1 MAGSLGTL
9 TLDLI
14 AKIGGFT
21 GPMDQAGRAA
31 KKSSK
36 EIAESANSASIAWS
50 ALGEVAA
57 GVVAGFSV
65 ASIFGKFISETKG
78 AEREQA
84 QLGAVLRST
93 GESAGFNRD
102 QLNAMAD
109 AMQRA
114 TTFSGGDISQAQTT
128 LLAFTGIVG
137 NQFNRAL
144 QSASDMAARTGTTVK
159 DAAETIG
166 RALDVPSQGLT
177 ALSKQGF
184 RFTDEQKKLAAA
196 LESTGDIAGAQ
207 QIILKSLE
215 ESYGGAAAAARDTFG
230 GSLDALQNTISG
242 LLTGEGSLDSSKSA
256 INSLNDALSQPGAK
270 VAIEG
275 LAKAAGVLALVLSA
289 RLASAAAASA
299 FSFAA
304 AQVEAVRYQ
313 LALARMAGVSTA
325 AAAGLVTVGVAA
337 RAASAAMALLGGP
350 VGAVLLA
357 GGALAYFATR
367 ATDAER
373 ESAALEGRINALG
386 GAFDALGPKQAKAA
400 LIDYN
405 KQLVAA
411 KYSAIEAEVKV
422 FALNQQLL
430 KNPRSPLADELA
442 KAEGAAEKANDK
454 VRELSTSI
462 EQLNA
467 RANAGNVSVA
477 ISGTSKVYEEMSK
490 KIQEQILLVGKR
502 TEAERLAARVKAGLV
517 EGLKAGEGDRLVAD
531 QKRLDVATAAA
542 EATKKADDSAKASAK
557 SAAEALAK
565 RGIDAE
571 ENYRRQIT
579 LIDETTGKQGKA
591 SEVAKLGFELESGK
605 LKGVSADRQKVLKD
619 LAAELDAKV
628 ELKKQ
633 NEEDLKLATLQ
644 ANLKDSNTIVRQG
657 FEMELAGA
665 GSGDKLKGRLKED
678 LAIQQDYAKQRAE
691 MFKQYKEA
699 ELLGDPDAKS
709 RYDKETGLLEE
720 ALAERMVIQQDYYNQ
735 LDDAQNNWMDGVSS
749 AWQNYVDAAT
759 NYSAQAADATAS
771 ILNNAKGGLS
781 TFLSDVASG
790 AETAGDALGNLV
802 ADFAKSTLK
811 ALTDMAA
818 QWLVYQAVQLVVGKT
833 TQASAAPMLVANAQA
848 TAFQASLA
856 AFASTAAIPIIGPA
870 AAPAAAV
877 AAAAATAPMVAG
889 VASAALAGMAHDG
902 IDSVPETGTWL
913 LQKGERVTT
922 AETSAKLDRTLDRL
936 SAAGFGGS
944 GGAPQINITVSGD
957 GTGGTVS
964 STEGYEQMGQ
974 AVLALVR
981 SEMPKIS
988 RAVII
993 QEKGQNGLL
1002 DPSNR
1007 RNQ

>member
-31 KKSSK
+31 KRSSK
-36 EIAESANSASIAWS
+36 DIADSAREASFAWS

-65 ASIFGKFISETKG
+65 ATIFGRFISETKG

-184 RFTDEQKKLAAA
+184 RFTEEQKQLAAS
-196 LESTGDIAGAQ
+196 LESTGDVAGAQ
-207 QIILKSLE
+207 QIILNSLE

-242 LLTGEGSLDSSKSA
+242 LLTGEGSLDSSKNA
-256 INSLNDALSQPGAK
+256 VNALNAALSEPGAK
-270 VAIEG
+270 VAVDS

-304 AQVEAVRYQ
+304 AQVESVRYQ

-373 ESAALEGRINALG
+373 ESEALEGRINALG

-430 KNPRSPLADELA
+430 KNPKSPLADELA
-442 KAEGAAEKANDK
+442 RAEGAAEKANER

-467 RANAGNVSVA
+467 RANAGNVSA
-477 ISGTSKVYEEMSK
+477 SISETSKVYTEMAK
-490 KIQEQILLVGKR
+490 KIDEQILLAGKT
-502 TEAERLAARVKAGLV
+502 TEADKLQARIKAGLV
-517 EGLKAGEGDRLVAD
+517 EGLKAGEGDLLVASQRRAD
-531 QKRLDVATAAA
+531 AAIKAA

-557 SAAEALAK
+557 SAAEALTK
-565 RGIDAE
+565 RGVDAE

-591 SEVAKLGFELESGK
+591 SEVAKLAFELETGK
-605 LKGVSADRQKVLKD
+605 LKGVSAERQKVLQD
-619 LAAELDAKV
+619 LAAELDSKV
-628 ELKKQ
+628 KLKKQ

-665 GSGDKLKGRLKED
+665 GSGEKLRGRLKED

-699 ELLGDPDAKS
+699 EVLGDPDAKS
-709 RYDKETGLLEE
+709 RYDKETALLEE

-735 LDDAQNNWMDGVSS
+735 QDAAQSNWLTGVSD
-749 AWQNYVDAAT
+749 AWQNYVDAAQDYT
-759 NYSAQAADATAS
+759 SQAAEATATLLGDATS
-771 ILNNAKGGLS
+771 GLS
-781 TFLSDVASG
+781 QFFTDVATG

-802 ADFAKSTLK
+802 TDFAKSTIK
-811 ALTDMAA
+811 ALADMAA
-818 QWLVYQAVQLVVGKT
+818 QWLVYQAVQLIVGKT
-833 TQASAAPMLVANAQA
+833 TQASAAPTLIANAQA
-848 TAFQASLA
+848 TSTQAALA
-856 AFASTAAIPIIGPA
+856 AYASTAAIPIVGPVL
-870 AAPAAAV
+870 APAAA
-877 AAAAATAPMVAG
+877 ATAAAATAPMVAG

-913 LQKGERVTT
+913 LKKGERVTT
-922 AETSAKLDRTLDRL
+922 AETSAKLDSTLDRMRA
-936 SAAGFGGS
+936 SNDSPGS
-944 GGAPQINITVSGD
+944 QTVNVIED
-957 GTGGTVS
+957 
-964 STEGYEQMGQ
+964 
-974 AVLALVR
+974 A
-981 SEMPKIS
+981 S
-988 RAVII
+988 RAGRTQTRQVGGRQETDVFVSDINSNGPRAKAI
-993 QEKGQNGLL
+993 QQMLGIG
-1002 DPSNR
+1002 R
-1007 RNQ
+1007 AAR

>member
-21 GPMDQAGRAA
+21 GPMDQAGRSA
-31 KKSSK
+31 KKASK
-36 EIAESANSASIAWS
+36 EMTDAANQAASAWS
-50 ALGEVAA
+50 ALAPIAA
-57 GVVAGFSV
+57 GAVAGFSV
-65 ASIFGKFISETKG
+65 ASIFGRFITETKN
-78 AEREQA
+78 AEKEQA

-93 GESAGFNRD
+93 GEAAGFNRD
-102 QLNAMAD
+102 QLNSMAG
-109 AMQRA
+109 ALEKA
-114 TTFSGGDISQAQTT
+114 STFSGGDINQAQTT

-144 QSASDMAARTGTTVK
+144 QSAADMAARTGTTVK

-196 LESTGDIAGAQ
+196 LESTGDVAGAQ

-230 GSLDALQNTISG
+230 GSLEALQNTISA
-242 LLTGEGSLDSSKSA
+242 LLTGEGSLDTAKA
-256 INSLNDALSQPGAK
+256 AVNSLNDVLSAPGTK
-270 VAIEG
+270 VAVDG

-313 LALARMAGVSTA
+313 LTLARMAGVSTS
-325 AAAGLVTVGVAA
+325 AAAGLVSVGVAA

-442 KAEGAAEKANDK
+442 KAEGAAEKANGK
-454 VRELSTSI
+454 VRELSASI
-462 EQLNA
+462 DQLNA
-467 RANAGNVSVA
+467 RANGANVASG
-477 ISGTSKVYEEMSK
+477 ISEASKVYTEMAK
-490 KIQEQILLVGKR
+490 RIDEQILLAGKS
-502 TEAERLAARVKAGLV
+502 TEADKLAARVKAGLV
-517 EGLKAGEGDRLVAD
+517 EGLKAGEGDLLVAAQRRAD
-531 QKRLDVATAAA
+531 SAIKAAD
-542 EATKKADDSAKASAK
+542 ATKKADESAKASAK
-557 SAAEALAK
+557 SAAEALSK

-591 SEVAKLGFELESGK
+591 TEVAKLAFEIETGK
-605 LKGVSADRQKVLKD
+605 LKGVSAERQKVLQG
-619 LAAELDAKV
+619 LAAELDSKV
-628 ELKKQ
+628 KLKKQ
-633 NEEDLKLATLQ
+633 NEQDLKLATLQ

-665 GSGDKLKGRLKED
+665 GSGEKLRGRLKED
-678 LAIQQDYAKQRAE
+678 LAIQQDYDKQRAE
-691 MFKQYKEA
+691 MYKQYKEA
-699 ELLGDPDAKS
+699 ELLGDPDAKDT
-709 RYDKETGLLEE
+709 YDKETALLEE
-720 ALAERMVIQQDYYNQ
+720 ALAERMVIQQDHYNQ
-735 LDDAQNNWMDGVSS
+735 LDDAQSNWMDGVSD

-759 NYSAQAADATAS
+759 DYSAMAADATTS
-771 ILNNAKGGLS
+771 ILDGAKGGLS
-781 TFLSDVASG
+781 TFLSDVVSG
-790 AETAGDALGNLV
+790 AESVDDALGDLV
-802 ADFAKSTLK
+802 ANFAKSTLQ
-811 ALTDMAA
+811 ALSDMAA
-818 QWLVYQAVQLVVGKT
+818 QWLVYQAVQMLVGKT
-833 TQASAAPMLVANAQA
+833 TQASAVPTLVANAQA

-856 AFASTAAIPIIGPA
+856 AFASTAAIPIVGPA
-870 AAPAAAV
+870 AAPAAAA

-902 IDSVPETGTWL
+902 IDAVPETGTWL

-922 AETSAKLDRTLDRL
+922 AETSAKLDRTLDQLR
-936 SAAGFGGS
+936 ANS
-944 GGAPQINITVSGD
+944 GGGGGGGINISAPVNVQAQPGMSGD
-957 GTGGTVS
+957 DARKQG
-964 STEGYEQMGQ
+964 EAMGQ
-974 AVLALVR
+974 GLVSEIRRVLQG
-981 SEMPKIS
+981 EM
-988 RAVII
+988 
-993 QEKGQNGLL
+993 GQGGLL
-1002 DPSNR
+1002 WR
-1007 RNQ
+1007 RV

>member
-21 GPMDQAGRAA
+21 GPMDQAGRSA
-31 KKSSK
+31 KKASK
-36 EIAESANSASIAWS
+36 EMTDAANQAASAWS
-50 ALGEVAA
+50 ALAPIAA
-57 GVVAGFSV
+57 GAVAGFSV
-65 ASIFGKFISETKG
+65 ASIFGRFITETKN
-78 AEREQA
+78 AEKEQA

-93 GESAGFNRD
+93 GEAAGFNRD
-102 QLNAMAD
+102 QLNSMAG
-109 AMQRA
+109 ALEKA
-114 TTFSGGDISQAQTT
+114 STFSGGDINQAQTT

-144 QSASDMAARTGTTVK
+144 QSAADMAARTGTTVK

-196 LESTGDIAGAQ
+196 LESTGDVAGAQ

-230 GSLDALQNTISG
+230 GSLEALQNTISA
-242 LLTGEGSLDSSKSA
+242 LLTGEGSLDTAKA
-256 INSLNDALSQPGAK
+256 AVNSLNDALSAPGTK
-270 VAIEG
+270 VAVDG

-313 LALARMAGVSTA
+313 LTLARMAGVSTS
-325 AAAGLVTVGVAA
+325 AAAGLVSVGVAA

-442 KAEGAAEKANDK
+442 KAEGAAEKASGK
-454 VRELSTSI
+454 VRELSASI
-462 EQLNA
+462 DQLNA
-467 RANAGNVSVA
+467 RANGANVASG
-477 ISGTSKVYEEMSK
+477 ISEASKVYTEMAK
-490 KIQEQILLVGKR
+490 RIDEQILLAGKS
-502 TEAERLAARVKAGLV
+502 TEADKLAARVKAGLV
-517 EGLKAGEGDRLVAD
+517 EGLKAGEGDLLVAAQRRAD
-531 QKRLDVATAAA
+531 AAIKA
-542 EATKKADDSAKASAK
+542 ADATKKADESAKASAK
-557 SAAEALAK
+557 SAAEALSK

-591 SEVAKLGFELESGK
+591 TEVAKLAFEIETGK
-605 LKGVSADRQKVLKD
+605 LKGVSAERQKVLQG
-619 LAAELDAKV
+619 LAAELDSKV
-628 ELKKQ
+628 KLKKQ
-633 NEEDLKLATLQ
+633 NEQDLKLATLQ

-665 GSGDKLKGRLKED
+665 GSGEKLRGRLKED

-691 MFKQYKEA
+691 MYKQYKEA
-699 ELLGDPDAKS
+699 ELLGDPDAKDT
-709 RYDKETGLLEE
+709 YDKETALLEE
-720 ALAERMVIQQDYYNQ
+720 ALAERMVIQQDHYNQ
-735 LDDAQNNWMDGVSS
+735 LDDAQSNWMDGVSD
-749 AWQNYVDAAT
+749 AWQNYVDAAQDYT
-759 NYSAQAADATAS
+759 SQAADATATLLGDATS
-771 ILNNAKGGLS
+771 GLS
-781 TFLSDVASG
+781 QFFTDVATG
-790 AETAGDALGNLV
+790 AEDAGDALTNLV
-802 ADFAKSTLK
+802 TDFAKSTIK
-811 ALTDMAA
+811 ALADMAA
-818 QWLVYQAVQLVVGKT
+818 QWLVYQAIQLIVGKT
-833 TQASAAPMLVANAQA
+833 TQASAAPALIANAQA
-848 TAFQASLA
+848 TAFQATLA
-856 AFASTAAIPIIGPA
+856 AYASTAAIPIVGPA
-870 AAPAAAV
+870 LAPAAAAL
-877 AAAAATAPMVAG
+877 AASTTAPMVAG
-889 VASAALAGMAHDG
+889 VAGAALAGMAHDG
-902 IDSVPETGTWL
+902 IDSIPETGTWL

-922 AETSAKLDRTLDRL
+922 AETSAKLDSTLE
-936 SAAGFGGS
+936 SIKSGNGS
-944 GGAPQINITVSGD
+944 SGAPVVNVIEDASKAGQSRSRQVDGRWVIDQFVSDVRGN
-957 GTGGTVS
+957 GRAAKEIQGMLG
-964 STEGYEQMGQ
+964 MG
-974 AVLALVR
+974 
-981 SEMPKIS
+981 
-988 RAVII
+988 RAA
-993 QEKGQNGLL
+993 
-1002 DPSNR
+1002 R
-1007 RNQ
+1007 

>member
-21 GPMDQAGRAA
+21 GPMDQAGRSA
-31 KKSSK
+31 KKASK
-36 EIAESANSASIAWS
+36 EMTDAANQAASAWS
-50 ALGEVAA
+50 ALAPIAA
-57 GVVAGFSV
+57 GAVAGFSV
-65 ASIFGKFISETKG
+65 ASIFGRFITETKN
-78 AEREQA
+78 AEKEQA

-93 GESAGFNRD
+93 GEAAGFNRD
-102 QLNAMAD
+102 QLNSMAG
-109 AMQRA
+109 ALEKA
-114 TTFSGGDISQAQTT
+114 STFSGGDINQAQTT

-144 QSASDMAARTGTTVK
+144 QSAADMAARTGTTVK

-196 LESTGDIAGAQ
+196 LESTGDVAGAQ

-230 GSLDALQNTISG
+230 GSLEALQNTISA
-242 LLTGEGSLDSSKSA
+242 LLTGEGSLDTAKA
-256 INSLNDALSQPGAK
+256 AVNSLNDVLSAPGTK
-270 VAIEG
+270 VAVDG

-313 LALARMAGVSTA
+313 LTLARMAGVSTS
-325 AAAGLVTVGVAA
+325 AAAGLVSVGVAA

-357 GGALAYFATR
+357 GSALAYFATR

-373 ESAALEGRINALG
+373 ESEALEGRINALG
-386 GAFDALGPKQAKAA
+386 GAFDSLGPKQAKAA

-442 KAEGAAEKANDK
+442 KAEGAAEKANGK
-454 VRELSTSI
+454 VRELSASI
-462 EQLNA
+462 NQLNA
-467 RANAGNVSVA
+467 RANGANVASG
-477 ISGTSKVYEEMSK
+477 ISEASKVYTEMAK
-490 KIQEQILLVGKR
+490 RIDEQILLAGKS
-502 TEAERLAARVKAGLV
+502 TEADKLAARVKAGLV
-517 EGLKAGEGDRLVAD
+517 EGLKAGEGDLLVAAQRRAD
-531 QKRLDVATAAA
+531 AAIKA
-542 EATKKADDSAKASAK
+542 ADATKKADESAKASAK
-557 SAAEALAK
+557 SAAEALSK

-591 SEVAKLGFELESGK
+591 TEVAKLAFELETGK
-605 LKGVSADRQKVLKD
+605 LKGISVERQKVLEG
-619 LAAELDAKV
+619 LAAELDSKV
-628 ELKKQ
+628 KLKKQ
-633 NEEDLKLATLQ
+633 NEQDLKLATLQ

-665 GSGDKLKGRLKED
+665 GSGEKLRGRLKED

-691 MFKQYKEA
+691 MYKQYKEA
-699 ELLGDPDAKS
+699 ELLGDPDAKDT
-709 RYDKETGLLEE
+709 YDQETALLEE
-720 ALAERMVIQQDYYNQ
+720 ALAERMVIQQDHYNQ
-735 LDDAQNNWMDGVSS
+735 LDDAQSNWMDGVSD
-749 AWQNYVDAAT
+749 AWQNYVDAAQDYT
-759 NYSAQAADATAS
+759 SQAADATATLLGDATS
-771 ILNNAKGGLS
+771 GLS
-781 TFLSDVASG
+781 QFFTDVATG
-790 AETAGDALGNLV
+790 AEDAGDALTNLV
-802 ADFAKSTLK
+802 TDFAKSTIK
-811 ALTDMAA
+811 ALADMAA
-818 QWLVYQAVQLVVGKT
+818 QWLVYQAIQLIVGKT
-833 TQASAAPMLVANAQA
+833 TQASAAPALIANAQA
-848 TAFQASLA
+848 TAFQATLA
-856 AFASTAAIPIIGPA
+856 AYASTAAIPIVGPA
-870 AAPAAAV
+870 LAPAAAAL
-877 AAAAATAPMVAG
+877 AASTTAPMVAG
-889 VASAALAGMAHDG
+889 VAGAALAGMAHDG
-902 IDSVPETGTWL
+902 IDSIPETGTWL

-922 AETSAKLDRTLDRL
+922 AETSAKLDSTLERIK
-936 SAAGFGGS
+936 SGNGS
-944 GGAPQINITVSGD
+944 SGAPVVNVIEDASKAGQSRSRQVDGRWVIDQFVSDVRGN
-957 GTGGTVS
+957 GRAAKEIQGMLG
-964 STEGYEQMGQ
+964 MG
-974 AVLALVR
+974 
-981 SEMPKIS
+981 
-988 RAVII
+988 RAA
-993 QEKGQNGLL
+993 
-1002 DPSNR
+1002 R
-1007 RNQ
+1007 